1 MSARELVAELA
12 GVDCRC
18 GAVKERGQ
26 TFCKR
31 CYFRLPKHLQTR
43 LYRRVGDGY
52 EEAYS
57 AATEF
62 LDATIPRQST
72 LRLPQ
77 ETPQ

>member
-1 MSARELVAELA
+1 MSAHELAAELG

-18 GAVKERGQ
+18 KAVKERGQ
-26 TFCKR
+26 TFCRR
-31 CYFRLPKHLQTR
+31 CYFRLPKHLQRR
-43 LYRRVGDGY
+43 LYRRVGNGY

-57 AATEF
+57 TAVEF